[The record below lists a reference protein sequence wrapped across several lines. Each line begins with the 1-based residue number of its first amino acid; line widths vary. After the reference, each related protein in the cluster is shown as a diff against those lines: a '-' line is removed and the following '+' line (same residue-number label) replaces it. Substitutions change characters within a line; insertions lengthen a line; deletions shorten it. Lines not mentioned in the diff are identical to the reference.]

1 MTGRIRW
8 AAVLAAACT
17 LGLAA
22 VAVALLSGRW
32 QDRAAVSDPSSMAA
46 GERHVPAR
54 VAAARGASPRRAPAI
69 ASPGDR
75 RRGTVEP
82 RIATDPE
89 SPART
94 APGEE
99 PVAPPAD
106 ARTMLGWRQGTWW
119 TVAVRQYDSHSPQG
133 GWVSSEYVFNVV
145 RASAS
150 GYVVRVR
157 FADHESQPA
166 PARGVQVEAGY
177 AERGGALRVTWVRPL
192 GRGPKLSPMDAAM
205 LMGRNALPL
214 EPPPGAPL
222 GGRVASVRSAPL
234 GEVRGRTVV
243 LGNGET
249 GTYADGAPWWVRYSR
264 GTDMT
269 MELTGFER

>member
-1 MTGRIRW
+1 MGRTRW
-8 AAVLAAACT
+8 AAVLAACT

-22 VAVALLSGRW
+22 IAVALLAGRG
-32 QDRAAVSDPSSMAA
+32 QDRASVSGPSSTAA
-46 GERHVPAR
+46 SERRVPAR
-54 VAAARGASPRRAPAI
+54 DATARGASPRRAPAI

-75 RRGTVEP
+75 RHSAAEP
-82 RIATDPE
+82 RTAAAEPE

-99 PVAPPAD
+99 PAAPSAD
-106 ARTMLGWRQGTWW
+106 DRTTLGWRQGTWW

-133 GWVSSEYVFNVV
+133 GWVSSEYVFDVV
-145 RASAS
+145 RASTA

-177 AERGGALRVTWVRPL
+177 AERGGLLHATWVRPL
-192 GRGPKLSPMDAAM
+192 GRGPKLSPEDAAM

-214 EPPPGAPL
+214 DPPPGAPL
-222 GGRVASVRSAPL
+222 GGRVESVHSAAP

-243 LGNGET
+243 LGNGAT
-249 GTYADGAPWWVRYSR
+249 GTYTDGAPWWVRYSR